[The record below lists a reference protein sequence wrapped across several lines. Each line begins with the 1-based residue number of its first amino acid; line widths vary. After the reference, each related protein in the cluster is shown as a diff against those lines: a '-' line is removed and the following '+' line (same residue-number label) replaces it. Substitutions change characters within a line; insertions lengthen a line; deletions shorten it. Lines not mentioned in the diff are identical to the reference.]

1 MEDVADQDE
10 TKNPISREE
19 LIKIVQYGSVQY
31 LGLLTEELPTRN
43 LQ

>member
-19 LIKIVQYGSVQY
+19 LIRIVQYESFRFFQDC
-31 LGLLTEELPTRN
+31 
-43 LQ
+43 